1 MPLKRLFFACLV
13 SAFVACFLVGTPAYA
28 ATTLSAEIVSWQV
41 IGLDVT
47 QLATSKPELFMVQ
60 AKVTNTGTEPA
71 TTTEATLAL
80 GSVTPTDCGGGP
92 CIFLVSSPTY
102 SIGTLAP
109 GATADA
115 FWTVRVVKSAAAV
128 GTDTAI
134 TVTASAAN
142 AGSVLATQVARS
154 GLCAPDTPGGVLHVE
169 SLISQNRNQILSY
182 SVSPGTQ
189 RADGSWDVVEGSTF
203 VVTVLAHTAT
213 TFQEISVPAIVDPSG
228 VIVPVAT
235 DFTFQSGGSDDDIYT
250 LNAGGDVTSLYG
262 YRASSVGDVS
272 LSQLIL
278 DCSGSSFHYNSDYGT
293 APLIIHVVGAPVTSL
308 PVISLTKTSSPKS
321 NVDPGATVTYTI
333 AYSNTGAAATNFV
346 ISDVVDS
353 SLSSVVP
360 ANGGVFDGGN
370 RTITWIIGSL
380 AAGAKGSVS
389 FTATVDDPA
398 GGKTIA
404 NLARGDADGI
414 DPVSSP
420 RITLTVNQTLPNT
433 GIDWPFQLIMGWSS
447 IGFGLSLAGRR
458 LPRSWFRA

>member
-13 SAFVACFLVGTPAYA
+13 SAFVACFLVSTPAYA
-28 ATTLSAEIVSWQV
+28 ATTLSAEIVSWQI

-47 QLATSKPELFMVQ
+47 QLATSEPELFMVQ

-71 TTTEATLAL
+71 TTTEATLSL
-80 GSVTPTDCGGGP
+80 GAVTPTDCGGGP

-102 SIGTLAP
+102 SIGTLAA

-115 FWTVRVVKSAAAV
+115 FWTVRVVKSVAAV

-142 AGSVLATQVARS
+142 AGSVLATQVART
-154 GLCAPDTPGGVLHVE
+154 GLCSPDTPGGVLHVE

-189 RADGSWDVVEGSTF
+189 RVDGSWDVVVGSTF
-203 VVTVLAHTAT
+203 VVTVIAHTST

-228 VIVPVAT
+228 VIVPLTT
-235 DFTFQSGGSDDDIYT
+235 DFTFQSGATDDDIYT

-293 APLIIHVVGAPVTSL
+293 APLTIHVVAAPVAPPVASL
-308 PVISLTKTSSPKS
+308 PVISLTKTSSPTS
-321 NVDPGATVTYTI
+321 TVDPGATVTYI
-333 AYSNTGAAATNFV
+333 IGYINTGTAATNFV
-346 ISDVVDS
+346 ISDVIDS
-353 SLSSVVP
+353 SLNNVVP
-360 ANGGVFDGGN
+360 ANGGVFDATN
-370 RTITWIIGSL
+370 RTITWTIGNL
-380 AAGAKGSVS
+380 AAGATGSVS
-389 FTATVDDPA
+389 FTATVDDLA

-414 DPVSSP
+414 DPFPSN
-420 RITLTVNQTLPNT
+420 RIALVVNQTLPNT
-433 GIDWPFQLIMGWSS
+433 GIDWPIQLIMGWSS
-447 IGFGLSLAGRR
+447 IGFGLALS
-458 LPRSWFRA
+458 RSAPF